1 MAITLTDPERRE
13 LRALAER
20 LAGTEPRLLDDPG
33 WVAAARAM
41 AGALPERLR
50 ATLREYRHDPG
61 PQGALLIGG
70 LPFEEAEIPPTPSV
84 AESVER
90 FATVPAAI
98 QVLISLQL
106 GEIGAYRSEKGGALV
121 QNVVPVPGKET
132 FQGNAGSTVLEMHV
146 ENAFHVS
153 RPDYVGLM
161 CLRNDHGNQAKL
173 RVSCI
178 RRALC
183 LVDDKTE
190 RLLHEARFV
199 TDPPPSFGGRDA
211 AAEPH
216 AVLTGDRAD
225 PNVQVDFT
233 STHPLDDEAA
243 GAMEQ
248 LEKAFA
254 EVAEEVLLQRGELAL
269 VDNRLALHGRTSFV
283 PRYDGRDRWL
293 HRTFVHLDARRT
305 RAQRP
310 GGGHVLT

>member
-1 MAITLTDPERRE
+1 MAITLTAPERRE
-13 LRALAER
+13 LRALAEQ
-20 LAGTEPRLLDDPG
+20 LADTAPRLLDDPE
-33 WVAAARAM
+33 WVASARAM
-41 AGALPERLR
+41 APRLPERLR

-61 PQGALLIGG
+61 PQGALLIRD
-70 LPFEEAEIPPTPSV
+70 LPFEAAEIPPTPSV

-121 QNVVPVPGKET
+121 QNVVPVPGQET
-132 FQGNAGSTVLEMHV
+132 FQGNAGSTLLEMHV
-146 ENAFHVS
+146 ENAFHES

-161 CLRNDHGNQAKL
+161 CLRNDHADEAKL
-173 RVSCI
+173 RISCI

-183 LVDDKTE
+183 LIDDKTD
-190 RLLHEARFV
+190 RLLHEPRFV
-199 TDPPPSFGGRDA
+199 TDPPPSFGGRDDA
-211 AAEPH
+211 PPPH
-216 AVLTGDRAD
+216 AILTGDRAD

-243 GAMEQ
+243 DAMERLQ
-248 LEKAFA
+248 HAFA
-254 EVAEEVLLQRGELAL
+254 EVGEEVLLQQGDLAL

-305 RAQRP
+305 RARRP
-310 GGGHVLT
+310 GGGNVLT